1 MELKQ
6 FYSKIVPFRHMKF
19 NDAEY
24 AEEKSDRK
32 KNKYW
37 FMNMQYRSSEQIEQM
52 KCVKV
57 IWDQ

>member
-1 MELKQ
+1 MRHEMELKQ

-37 FMNMQYRSSEQIEQM
+37 FMNM
-52 KCVKV
+52 
-57 IWDQ
+57 